1 MYYSYSNDIGDN
13 TDRII
18 IIGDVHGDI
27 KRFKDILIK
36 SEIINT
42 NLEWIA
48 EPPNTYIIQ
57 LGDQIDS
64 LNRLTDEKW
73 EVLSDFEMIYFTE
86 HLNDIAKIKGGSVI
100 SLIGNHELMNIIGDF
115 SYVSPQSR
123 NELRNDLFKIKT
135 GSIGLILAKRPLI
148 VKIKDLLFCHA
159 KLGLEHL
166 ELLKKRNKDIFY
178 INYIWKNYIENGKIA
193 LEDKEIFDEIILGNN
208 GILWNRNDNNIKK
221 TDELFQHLG
230 VKYMFLGHTAL
241 ERISII
247 DNQIFYCDTGL
258 SRAFGTNKFQYIDI
272 HNRNINIKTISI
284 IDND

>member
-1 MYYSYSNDIGDN
+1 MYYSYSNDIN
-13 TDRII
+13 TNRII

-27 KRFKDILIK
+27 KRFKEILIK

-48 EPPNTYIIQ
+48 EPPNTIIIQ

-64 LNRLTDEKW
+64 LNRLSNENW
-73 EVLSDFEMIYFTE
+73 EVLSDYEMIYFTE
-86 HLNDIAKIKGGSVI
+86 HLNDIARIKGGYVI

-115 SYVSPQSR
+115 SYVSPQNR
-123 NELRNDLFKIKT
+123 NETRFDLFKAKS

-148 VKIKDLLFCHA
+148 VKIKDLIFCHA

-166 ELLKKRNKDIFY
+166 ELLNKRNKDIFY
-178 INYIWKNYIENGKIA
+178 INYLWKNYMENGIIK

-208 GILWNRNDNNIKK
+208 GILWNRNINNKIETEK
-221 TDELFQHLG
+221 LFKHLG
-230 VKYMFLGHTAL
+230 IKFMFLGHTAL
-241 ERISII
+241 EKITIV

-258 SRAFGTNKFQYIDI
+258 SRSFGTQTYQYIDI
-272 HNRNINIKTISI
+272 NNKNINIKS
-284 IDND
+284 IDNIEHI